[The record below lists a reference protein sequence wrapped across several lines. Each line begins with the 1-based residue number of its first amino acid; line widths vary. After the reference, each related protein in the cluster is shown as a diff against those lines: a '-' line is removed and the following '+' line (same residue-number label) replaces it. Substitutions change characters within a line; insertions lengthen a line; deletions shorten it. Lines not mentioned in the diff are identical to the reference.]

1 MKSVILL
8 VVEMLQVSEFGF
20 AFLKLS
26 PRDRFPSESRWAM
39 TLLPSLPS
47 GCHINGADNSKNQ
60 IQKSFLNDFETIVQ
74 SGF

>member
-8 VVEMLQVSEFGF
+8 VVEMHIRMWF
-20 AFLKLS
+20 AFLRLS

-39 TLLPSLPS
+39 TLLPLLPS
-47 GCHINGADNSKNQ
+47 GCHINGAYNSKNQ
-60 IQKSFLNDFETIVQ
+60 IQKQILNDFETFVQ